1 MVAANT
7 SQITIELA
15 SAGNVCPINYTKITS
30 AMTCRAVAKE
40 VNLMEFAGVE
50 YEQAWPGG
58 CYYCNNVPN
67 CLDGVWFNSH
77 PEGSSNGGAAPI
89 CVPLGWEEGRDL
101 SMSTLF
107 IGDSDIELW
116 DTDSIFP
123 NSINLGIGGDT
134 CIDVLDGIDKTL
146 LFEQFQPEWV
156 VVVCGENDLA
166 YGRSAANT
174 FDKFVAVV
182 DKINIS
188 GARAIP
194 RYETRT

>member
-1 MVAANT
+1 
-7 SQITIELA
+7 
-15 SAGNVCPINYTKITS
+15 
-30 AMTCRAVAKE
+30 
-40 VNLMEFAGVE
+40 
-50 YEQAWPGG
+50 
-58 CYYCNNVPN
+58 
-67 CLDGVWFNSH
+67 
-77 PEGSSNGGAAPI
+77 
-89 CVPLGWEEGRDL
+89 
-101 SMSTLF
+101 MSTLF

-123 NSINLGIGGDT
+123 NSINLGIGGNT

-188 GARAIP
+188 GARALYLGTKPEPSTTSMHASYREYDELIRNYADSIANSTSP
-194 RYETRT
+194 PPLVMIDVYPSFEELGNPSTL